1 MPDPFDKAEKWRSRA
16 NELRLLAGGMHEPMA
31 RESLL
36 RIADTLMHHA
46 VNLETMS
53 LKIRGARRWGRLSSK
68 HAA

>member
-1 MPDPFDKAEKWRSRA
+1 MR
-16 NELRLLAGGMHEPMA
+16 EPMA

-46 VNLETMS
+46 VNLETVS
-53 LKIRGARRWGRLSSK
+53 LKIRGARRWRSFPSK